1 MQQNGRA
8 AVAGEGPKSQTIAAH
23 DANET
28 TSFLQVCC
36 AAACRWWCSPYNHVW
51 CVRNLLPVL
60 RRVDLACSKVQVASL
75 PPQDIE
81 AAAAAAQQDGAGRQ
95 VTANGG
101 AGAARR
107 GWRRCDLWWLVALPA
122 AVMLLL
128 AARVGPSRLHCCAL
142 RRLSIMPQPLH
153 HCGRAFRRIATNE
166 LQMYI
171 GQRT

>member
-1 MQQNGRA
+1 M
-8 AVAGEGPKSQTIAAH
+8 
-23 DANET
+23 
-28 TSFLQVCC
+28 
-36 AAACRWWCSPYNHVW
+36 W

-95 VTANGG
+95 VTADAGGG
-101 AGAARR
+101 AAGR
-107 GWRRCDLWWLVALPA
+107 GRRRCDLWWLLALPA

-142 RRLSIMPQPLH
+142 RHLSIMPQPLH
-153 HCGRAFRRIATNE
+153 HCRRAFCRTATNN
-166 LQMYI
+166 LQIYI